1 MSERYAIY
9 YAPAADDPLWAKA
22 AEWLGSDALTGETFA
37 GPVAGVSRDELFGRS
52 VSARRYGFHATIKP
66 PMPLKSGT
74 TQAELEDALAAF
86 AAGTEPVAIG
96 KIKLALLDGFIALIP
111 ATQSEELTDFSG
123 EVVEAFEPYRAPL
136 SPAERARRIE
146 GRSFSPRQLELI
158 DRYGYPYVFEQ
169 FQLHMTLTDR
179 LPETERETYIRAA
192 AEHFGPLAEAEMVL
206 DRLVLFH
213 EPEAGGPFVRL
224 DDYVLTGESA
234 YDRIRAF

>member
-9 YAPAADDPLWAKA
+9 YAPAASDPLWVKA
-22 AEWLGSDALTGETFA
+22 AEWLGRDALSGQTFQA
-37 GPVAGVSRDELFGRS
+37 PLPGISRDELFVRS
-52 VSARRYGFHATIKP
+52 ASARRYGFHATIKP

-74 TQAELEDALAAF
+74 TRGELEDALAAF
-86 AAGTEPVAIG
+86 AAETQPVAIG
-96 KIKLALLDGFIALIP
+96 KMKLALLDGFIALIP
-111 ATQSEELTDFSG
+111 AEQSAELTAFSG

-136 SPAERARRIE
+136 SPAERQRRIE

-179 LPETERETYIRAA
+179 LPEAERETYVRAA
-192 AEHFGPLAEAEMVL
+192 AEHFGRLAEAEMVL

-213 EPEAGGPFVRL
+213 EPEAGGQFVRL

>member
-9 YAPAADDPLWAKA
+9 YAPAANDPLWAKA
-22 AEWLGSDALTGETFA
+22 AEWLGRDALTGETFD
-37 GPVAGVSRDELFGRS
+37 GPLPVVARSDLLVRS

-66 PMPLKSGT
+66 PMPLKPGT
-74 TQAELEDALAAF
+74 SPAQLVDALATFAASAESVAMRIKLSQIDGFLALVPTPQTEALTAF
-86 AAGTEPVAIG
+86 A
-96 KIKLALLDGFIALIP
+96 
-111 ATQSEELTDFSG
+111 G

-136 SPAERARRIE
+136 TPAERARRLE
-146 GRSFSPRQLELI
+146 GRAFTARQIELI

-179 LPETERETYIRAA
+179 LPEAERETYMRAA
-192 AEHFGPLAEAEMVL
+192 AEHFGALAEAEMVL

-224 DDYVLTGESA
+224 DDYLLTGESA
-234 YDRIRAF
+234 DDRIRA

>member
-9 YAPAADDPLWAKA
+9 YAPAADDPLWAKTA
-22 AEWLGSDALTGETFA
+22 DWLGWDALSGKAVDGPLPGVAREALFA
-37 GPVAGVSRDELFGRS
+37 RS

-66 PMPLKSGT
+66 PMSLRDGVDG
-74 TQAELEDALAAF
+74 AELQRALADF
-86 AAGTEPVAIG
+86 AATAQPVSMG

-111 ATQSEELTDFSG
+111 VVQSEELTSFAG

-136 SPAERARRIE
+136 SPAERGRRLD
-146 GRSFSPRQLELI
+146 GRQFSPRQIELI
-158 DRYGYPYVFEQ
+158 DRYGYPYVFEE

-179 LPETERETYIRAA
+179 LAEPERETYMRAA
-192 AEHFGPLAEAEMVL
+192 SQHFGALAEAEMVL

-224 DDYVLTGESA
+224 EDYVLTGEA
-234 YDRIRAF
+234 ANDRIRA